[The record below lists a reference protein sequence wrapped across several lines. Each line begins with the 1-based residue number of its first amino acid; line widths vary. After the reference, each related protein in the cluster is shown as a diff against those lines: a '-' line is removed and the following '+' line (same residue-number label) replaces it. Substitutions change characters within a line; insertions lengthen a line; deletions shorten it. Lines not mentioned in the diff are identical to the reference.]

1 MKFFF
6 ENFVAEA
13 VDLKMLL
20 SFNESDMKECMKD
33 IGIKR
38 FGDRHKLIEKIR
50 IMKRNEINEN
60 KITINSDQL
69 VEQDFGT
76 EILLQ
81 ESYDVVSDD
90 NINDVSLDE
99 IVPEKE
105 CELCS
110 TSKHT
115 CKLCGKTVCNL
126 FCSIQDPSSD
136 IEMYRI
142 HKSGDKRCVG
152 NIGL

>member
-1 MKFFF
+1 MLNKTQIKDLEKEYNLETKLKELCLEIFF

-13 VDLKMLL
+13 IDLKMLL
-20 SFNESDMKECMKD
+20 ILFNESDMKECMKD

-81 ESYDVVSDD
+81 ESYDVVNDD
-90 NINDVSLDE
+90 NINDE
-99 IVPEKE
+99 MVPEKE
-105 CELCS
+105 CDLCI

-115 CKLCGKTVCNL
+115 KLCGKTVCNL
-126 FCSIQDPSSD
+126 FCSIQDP
-136 IEMYRI
+136 
-142 HKSGDKRCVG
+142 
-152 NIGL
+152 

>member
-1 MKFFF
+1 
-6 ENFVAEA
+6 
-13 VDLKMLL
+13 MLL

-60 KITINSDQL
+60 KITINSDHL
-69 VEQDFGT
+69 VEQDVGT

-81 ESYDVVSDD
+81 ERYDVVNDD
-90 NINDVSLDE
+90 NINDE
-99 IVPEKE
+99 MVPEKE
-105 CELCS
+105 CDLCI

-115 CKLCGKTVCNL
+115 KLCGKTVCNL
-126 FCSIQDPSSD
+126 FCSIQDP
-136 IEMYRI
+136 
-142 HKSGDKRCVG
+142 
-152 NIGL
+152 